1 MGYEVQRSC
10 LRFRARKACLRK
22 QSIPAMR
29 LGLIVSSLIVQR

>member
-22 QSIPAMR
+22 HKIPAAW
-29 LGLIVSSLIVQR
+29 LGLIVSSLIENR